1 MGLGGSLQRIEA
13 RESRFSSDATF
24 AAFDRNFRARM
35 VCRLVRRGI
44 PSPHLSSLGKTGPM
58 RSKQMICRVSVV
70 CFAAGLLVPSFVQA
84 APAGGG
90 SDQSANRGQGAGG
103 STVYDFE
110 DDNVDGELLS
120 PEGALIT
127 SRSGSKHD
135 SLITIRAGF
144 IPEMI
149 KAARDI

>member
-1 MGLGGSLQRIEA
+1 
-13 RESRFSSDATF
+13 
-24 AAFDRNFRARM
+24 
-35 VCRLVRRGI
+35 
-44 PSPHLSSLGKTGPM
+44 M

-70 CFAAGLLVPSFVQA
+70 CLTAGLLMPSFVHA

-90 SDQSANRGQGAGG
+90 SDQSANRGQDAGG

>member
-1 MGLGGSLQRIEA
+1 
-13 RESRFSSDATF
+13 
-24 AAFDRNFRARM
+24 
-35 VCRLVRRGI
+35 
-44 PSPHLSSLGKTGPM
+44 
-58 RSKQMICRVSVV
+58 MICRVS
-70 CFAAGLLVPSFVQA
+70 AACCAAALLVPSMVFA
-84 APAGGG
+84 APAGGN
-90 SDQSANRGQGAGG
+90 SDQAANRGQDGSG

>member
-1 MGLGGSLQRIEA
+1 
-13 RESRFSSDATF
+13 
-24 AAFDRNFRARM
+24 
-35 VCRLVRRGI
+35 
-44 PSPHLSSLGKTGPM
+44 M
-58 RSKQMICRVSVV
+58 RSKQMICRFSVV
-70 CFAAGLLVPSFVQA
+70 CLAAGLLVPSFAHA
-84 APAGGG
+84 APAAGN
-90 SDQSANRGQGAGG
+90 SDRAANRGQDSGG